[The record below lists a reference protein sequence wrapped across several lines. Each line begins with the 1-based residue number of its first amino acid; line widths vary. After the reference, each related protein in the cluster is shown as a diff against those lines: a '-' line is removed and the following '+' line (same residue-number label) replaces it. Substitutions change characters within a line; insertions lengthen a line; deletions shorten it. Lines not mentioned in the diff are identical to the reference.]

1 MAAVSLFWD
10 TNMAAVTS
18 CENTLVYFLNIKS
31 SVLNF
36 FFFLA
41 FCAFYFVVHGREL
54 NS

>member
-1 MAAVSLFWD
+1 MAAVMSR
-10 TNMAAVTS
+10 
-18 CENTLVYFLNIKS
+18 ENTLYSLNIKS

>member
-1 MAAVSLFWD
+1 MAAVMSR
-10 TNMAAVTS
+10 
-18 CENTLVYFLNIKS
+18 ENTLYSLNIKS
-31 SVLNF
+31 SVLN